1 MITPEMLELV
11 NEQGERVLEKG
22 TFRLTVGGA
31 SPGSRSTVLG
41 APRPATAELE
51 VR

>member
-1 MITPEMLELV
+1 MLEVV

-22 TFRLTVGGA
+22 TFKVTVGGA
-31 SPGSRSTVLG
+31 SPGSRSAALG
-41 APRPATAELE
+41 APRPATAEPE